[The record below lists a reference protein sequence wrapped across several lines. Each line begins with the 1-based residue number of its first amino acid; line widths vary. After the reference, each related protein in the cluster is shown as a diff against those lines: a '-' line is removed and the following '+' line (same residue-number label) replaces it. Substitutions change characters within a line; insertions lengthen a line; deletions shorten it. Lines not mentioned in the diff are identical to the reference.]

1 MVHGDLTT
9 RIHRGAP
16 CRGNMRLSNGKHSES
31 AIPSP
36 LCCCGS
42 KLAYIR
48 NPSSVFFSRDFFS
61 LILMKVI
68 CVYKIEI

>member
-31 AIPSP
+31 AIPLP
-36 LCCCGS
+36 LCLLWEQVG
-42 KLAYIR
+42 LH
-48 NPSSVFFSRDFFS
+48 
-61 LILMKVI
+61 
-68 CVYKIEI
+68 